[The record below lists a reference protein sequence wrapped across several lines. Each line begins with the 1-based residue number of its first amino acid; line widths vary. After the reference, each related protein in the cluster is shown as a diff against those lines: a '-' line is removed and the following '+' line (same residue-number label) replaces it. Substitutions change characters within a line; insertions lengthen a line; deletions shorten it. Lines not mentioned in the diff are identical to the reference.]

1 MGILNL
7 IYRLVKPYHCTG
19 QYHGRIFPVI
29 SSSIS
34 RFFTSPTAIY
44 FLLKP
49 GFFIQAGLLFIVVS
63 MLAALGNHASIQKRY
78 YQTHDEI
85 LI

>member
-19 QYHGRIFPVI
+19 QYPGRISPII

-34 RFFTSPTAIY
+34 RLFTSPTAIY
-44 FLLKP
+44 FLFKP
-49 GFFIQAGLLFIVVS
+49 GFFIQAGLFIVVS
-63 MLAALGNHASIQKRY
+63 VLAALGNYASIQKRY